1 MENNDECIIHKI
13 IDFEDYY
20 YSIKKIFIFVIISKI
35 INLFNE
41 KFIFLIILNIIIFY
55 GPLEKKYPY
64 FLFKSRMYI
73 QQIFQGIVGLIKC
86 FIPKYEQIKKK

>member
-41 KFIFLIILNIIIFY
+41 KFIILLFLNIIILYAPF
-55 GPLEKKYPY
+55 KTN
-64 FLFKSRMYI
+64 FSDILFKIRMYLE
-73 QQIFQGIVGLIKC
+73 QTWQGIIGLISC
-86 FIPKYEQIKKK
+86 LIPKYRS